1 MATNRQRFLVIYKSN
16 DPAVA
21 EPITFGV
28 YAKKYNQAISTVR
41 AFIYAKELHKSKVCE
56 YTLNAEPSNKPA
68 NHEIPDD
75 DGDGIAVVVA
85 DDRYNIVE

>member
-1 MATNRQRFLVIYKSN
+1 MATNKQRFLVIYRSN
-16 DPAVA
+16 DPAIA

-28 YAKKYNQAISTVR
+28 YAKKYNQAINTVR

-68 NHEIPDD
+68 DHEIPDIES
-75 DGDGIAVVVA
+75 DGTVVVA
-85 DDRYNIVE
+85 DDKYNIVE